1 MATEHD
7 ERDDARAPAANVPD
21 ESGFAET
28 RQSGPNRPAERVGP
42 WNSQCERFAQS
53 IILAARLGGGGNITF
68 RYGGMVAEVE
78 VKHMKAAEPQLVQ
91 RTREVRLDALAMQQE
106 KMQALQKAA
115 AEKAAAKKEKR
126 QRQKE
131 RRRAAR
137 EQQPPQAEEARDTE
151 AAEEPAEVSAES
163 AGEVKKLKSLLLQR
177 SEQLKAALDK
187 GVAWKSRYETVI
199 QENAAERGL
208 SAGEGAAGR
217 DGAASGPAV
226 HMMVQAT
233 SGMGGMQNVKSQ
245 HEERHADD
253 SMEQG

>member
-115 AEKAAAKKEKR
+115 AEKAAAIRRRRGRGRKKGGVQRGSSSHRR
-126 QRQKE
+126 QRRRVTQKLQS
-131 RRRAAR
+131 RRKYQLSLQ
-137 EQQPPQAEEARDTE
+137 E
-151 AAEEPAEVSAES
+151 
-163 AGEVKKLKSLLLQR
+163 KLKS
-177 SEQLKAALDK
+177 
-187 GVAWKSRYETVI
+187 
-199 QENAAERGL
+199 
-208 SAGEGAAGR
+208 
-217 DGAASGPAV
+217 
-226 HMMVQAT
+226 
-233 SGMGGMQNVKSQ
+233 
-245 HEERHADD
+245 
-253 SMEQG
+253 

>member
-1 MATEHD
+1 
-7 ERDDARAPAANVPD
+7 
-21 ESGFAET
+21 
-28 RQSGPNRPAERVGP
+28 
-42 WNSQCERFAQS
+42 
-53 IILAARLGGGGNITF
+53 
-68 RYGGMVAEVE
+68 MVAEVE

-177 SEQLKAALDK
+177 SEQLNPFPAPFHNCGTARGTPQGSPGWAPAARRP
-187 GVAWKSRYETVI
+187 VVP
-199 QENAAERGL
+199 
-208 SAGEGAAGR
+208 
-217 DGAASGPAV
+217 PAYG
-226 HMMVQAT
+226 
-233 SGMGGMQNVKSQ
+233 S
-245 HEERHADD
+245 
-253 SMEQG
+253 